1 MLKETEE
8 TVVFTAIIFI
18 IWGILIA
25 MAPPPPPPGYTY
37 DSKEVNATQ
46 MVVASWLFFEK
57 K

>member
-8 TVVFTAIIFI
+8 TVVSAAIIFI

-25 MAPPPPPPGYTY
+25 MAPPPPGYTY
-37 DSKEVNATQ
+37 GSKEVNATQ